1 MGGAKYSPES
11 LKDESQRHLFLPEDR
26 SHSGLAGVAWMMA
39 LGVVAF
45 LGGLERVLYED
56 SHRKKSACEGKQEPE
71 LGWLVVSKAC
81 G

>member
-11 LKDESQRHLFLPEDR
+11 LKDESQRDLFLPENR
-26 SHSGLAGVAWMMA
+26 SHSGLAAVAWMMA

-56 SHRKKSACEGKQEPE
+56 SQSEKEC
-71 LGWLVVSKAC
+71 V
-81 G
+81 